1 MIEMNLNLPLE
12 FINFLETNKEL
23 DYNPDE
29 AYPKKVKF
37 HKLEDLKREKI
48 WIDAT
53 TYDVNLNIINVIQ
66 QAYYEL
72 EAVSLI
78 EECDRYSEFGILC
91 WLPEL
96 KKFCSW
102 DIDHWV
108 LTLFPNATW
117 EYICNDP
124 VSYLNAQWEEDYC
137 GVGEIYDPSGTLPL
151 IIGQP
156 FE

>member
-1 MIEMNLNLPLE
+1 MNLNLPLE
-12 FINFLETNKEL
+12 FINFLELNKEL

-78 EECDRYSEFGILC
+78 DECERYSEFGILC

-102 DIDHWV
+102 NIDHWV
-108 LTLFPNATW
+108 LTLFPNATC
-117 EYICNDP
+117 EYICNDS
-124 VSYLNAQWEEDYC
+124 VSYLNAQWEEDHC
-137 GVGEIYDPSGTLPL
+137 GVGRVYVSNK
-151 IIGQP
+151 IIVIINT
-156 FE
+156 